1 MEILKLNLGCGI
13 YPEKGYINIDKDES
27 VKPDVV
33 RDVTRG
39 LPYSS
44 NILDEVRAYH
54 FLEHLDPHDFLFL
67 IEEVWR
73 VLKPMGI
80 FDIIVPMGI
89 TDDPTHR
96 IFFNENSFNV
106 FLDRSSQYYYR
117 RGTTWNLI
125 KREILPQKYPSLHI
139 ILQKDEVEK

>member
-1 MEILKLNLGCGI
+1 MEIVKLNLGCGI
-13 YPEKGYINIDKDES
+13 YPEKGYINIDKDVS
-27 VKPDVV
+27 VKPDIV

-44 NILDEVRAYH
+44 NIVEEVRAYH
-54 FLEHLDPHDFLFL
+54 FLEHLDPYDFLFI

-73 VLKPMGI
+73 VLKPKGI

-96 IFFNENSFNV
+96 IFFNDNSFNV
-106 FLDRSSQYYYR
+106 FLDRDSQYYYR
-117 RGTTWNLI
+117 RGSFWNLI
-125 KREILPQKYPSLHI
+125 KKEVVPQKYPSLHI
-139 ILQKDEVEK
+139 ILQKDEILK